1 MKKIRIL
8 AVALS
13 AVLLLSGCAS
23 LLEREYSVVEP
34 HSQKYWESGDS
45 GVLRAEDYQELVN
58 GLLTLVAAHTT
69 ESTVRVY
76 MPELSLMETE
86 ELLQQACREIQT
98 ETAMGAYAVE
108 YLTYTLSES
117 AAYREAAFRI
127 RYRRTAEQY
136 AAAISVTSVTSAEA
150 MEELI
155 RGAVEEGREEL
166 TLRIHYF
173 TADAEEIR
181 VLLQTL
187 EQEYQGE
194 VREEE
199 SAAWSVEFYPAL
211 GEQRIV
217 ELLLPKKI

>member
-1 MKKIRIL
+1 MKKIRVL
-8 AVALS
+8 AAALG
-13 AVLLLSGCAS
+13 AVLLMSGCAS

-34 HSQKYWESGDS
+34 HSQKYWEAGDS
-45 GVLRAEDYQELVN
+45 NVLRAEEYQELVN
-58 GLLTLVAAHTT
+58 GILTLVAAHTT
-69 ESTVRVY
+69 ESTVRIY

-117 AAYREAAFRI
+117 TAYREADVRI

-136 AAAISVTSVTSAEA
+136 ASAISVTSVTTVEA

-155 RGAVEEGREEL
+155 RGALEEDREEL

-181 VLLQTL
+181 ALLETL

-194 VREEE
+194 DQNEE
-199 SAAWSVEFYPAL
+199 SADWSVEFYPSI

-217 ELLLPKKI
+217 ELFLPKKI